1 MRLAPHLLQQVSPL
15 FALALSVSLLVPG
28 SVQGQTSL
36 SLQAGASLAT
46 LGGSDV
52 DRADSRTGIKVR
64 ASAIL
69 PLTTSLGLQLG
80 AAYAA
85 KGATEQEDGVDL
97 AFDLDYLEI
106 PLLLRLSPAVAGT
119 LSPHFTIGP
128 TLSFRAACNVSG
140 KAEGFEISVDCDDA
154 EFADLSLKTIDFGAV
169 AGAGLDIAT
178 PGSLSVS
185 LDVLYNF
192 GLASISESDD
202 VKNRAFSILAG
213 ITFPIG

>member
-1 MRLAPHLLQQVSPL
+1 MRLAPHLHQQVSPL

-46 LGGSDV
+46 LGGNDV
-52 DRADSRTGIKVR
+52 DSADSRTGIKVR
-64 ASAIL
+64 TSAIL

-80 AAYAA
+80 AAYAE

-97 AFDLDYLEI
+97 AFDFDYLEI

-128 TLSFRAACNVSG
+128 TLSFRVACNASG
-140 KAEGFEISVDCDDA
+140 KVEGIEISVDCDDA
-154 EFADLSLKTIDFGAV
+154 EFADLKTIDFGAV

-192 GLASISESDD
+192 GLTSISESDD